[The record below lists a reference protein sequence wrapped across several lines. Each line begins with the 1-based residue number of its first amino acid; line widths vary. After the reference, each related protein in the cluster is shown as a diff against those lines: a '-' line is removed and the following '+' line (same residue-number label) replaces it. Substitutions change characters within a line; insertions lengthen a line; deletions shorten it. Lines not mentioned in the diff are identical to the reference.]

1 MNLSCVGFDLGY
13 TLVHTHRERI
23 FQKVV
28 GKLGI
33 DRSLAVIFEAYH
45 RTDKLFMRDFPGVMC
60 GRREDFMPSYF
71 TKLLETL
78 RIDTDAKVVLAEF
91 LSEESIFEKEE
102 KGVWFAY
109 KSARSVLSML
119 KLRGIKTILVS
130 NWDETAETVLKQ
142 NRLSE
147 LLDGIV
153 ISSQAGVSKPD
164 KKIFEIALS
173 KVGVKPENS
182 LYVGDNYYDDFVGAN
197 SAGMHFVLINHL
209 GRVGVEEIRNIDV
222 IPDVGDLPQYLQQY
236 HKKEENTE

>member
-28 GKLGI
+28 VKLGI
-33 DRSLAVIFEAYH
+33 DRSLDVIFEAYH
-45 RTDKLFMRDFPGVMC
+45 RTDKLFMRDSPGVMC
-60 GRREDFMPSYF
+60 GRREDFMSSYF
-71 TKLLETL
+71 TKLLEML
-78 RIDTDAKVVLAEF
+78 RIDADAKIVLKEF
-91 LSEESIFEKEE
+91 LSEEKIFEKEE
-102 KGVWFAY
+102 KGLWFAY
-109 KSARSVLSML
+109 QSARSVLSTL
-119 KLRGIKTILVS
+119 KRHGIKTVLIS
-130 NWDETAETVLKQ
+130 NWDATAEAVLRQ

-173 KVGVKPENS
+173 KVGAKPESS

-197 SAGMHFVLINHL
+197 SAGMHFVLINHF
-209 GRVGVEEIRNIDV
+209 GRVGVEEIRNVHMIS
-222 IPDVGDLPQYLQQY
+222 DVGGLPQYLQHY
-236 HKKEENTE
+236 Y